1 MLYSRI
7 DSPRFRFFQRKEEE
21 EEEEEDL
28 ESRAHLGFQSL
39 FGYIKHVTRGTTT
52 RHGGYSATY
61 AYVRESNI
69 VVCIY
74 IYIGRGGRIEA
85 EGSAWKREAEEEEE
99 GWKRDSPAT
108 ACGDASA
115 PHEC

>member
-74 IYIGRGGRIEA
+74 IYIYRKGREDRGGRQRVEKGGGGGGGRL
-85 EGSAWKREAEEEEE
+85 ETG
-99 GWKRDSPAT
+99 
-108 ACGDASA
+108 
-115 PHEC
+115 